1 MAEQVRWSAM
11 TNSRWKELGNTA
23 ERALAEENFHL
34 QHGVSLM
41 RRLLSNED
49 GRRRLEPVVL
59 ELAPYGRE
67 YFADPD
73 PDDDIVDSGLLTMSM
88 AEQERAWLTQV
99 SELFDEFDI
108 SVDMDA
114 EVPASGRSGIRS
126 KDFAALHE
134 EMTAVIRIDP
144 SAQW

>member
-1 MAEQVRWSAM
+1 
-11 TNSRWKELGNTA
+11 
-23 ERALAEENFHL
+23 
-34 QHGVSLM
+34 
-41 RRLLSNED
+41 
-49 GRRRLEPVVL
+49 
-59 ELAPYGRE
+59 
-67 YFADPD
+67 
-73 PDDDIVDSGLLTMSM
+73 M